1 MKWKCHFIDIKSE
14 YPQGNTIQRKI
25 FLKSPKEY
33 EGKLWGLNKT
43 VYGPCDSANKT
54 VYGPCDTV
62 STRGT
67 EGKITRGDGVH
78 LYINW
83 LRKTNKGIKVFV
95 TDLLKDGNL

>member
-14 YPQGNTIQRKI
+14 YLQGNTIQRKI

-33 EGKLWGLNKT
+33 EGKLWRLNKT
-43 VYGPCDSANKT
+43 VYGPCDTA
-54 VYGPCDTV
+54 